1 MRTQSG
7 WFGKLDGLTVGLFT
21 FLVAFGWMNIY
32 ATVNPEL
39 DGFGWDWNNE
49 AGRQL
54 MFMGLSGLL
63 IFVVLLSDGRLY
75 EVLTVPIYIVTL
87 LLLLAV
93 LAVGKEVGG
102 NKSWLAIG
110 SFGLQPSEF
119 AKLGTALMT
128 ARVLSQRGVNLKNWS
143 SRWLPAA
150 AVFLPM
156 GLILLQPD
164 TGSALVFLGFLLVF
178 YREGLPGYF
187 IFLGLG
193 ALVVGV
199 LALAFSS
206 GVVLSLIAA
215 ASMLALA
222 FDRLQRRLKSS
233 VVLRHPAIWYGA
245 LAVVWALGVN
255 QIFNSV
261 LQPHQKL
268 RVQLLLGQVDQPSA
282 AGYQTAQS
290 LIAIGSGGFI
300 GKGYTNG
307 TQTKLNFV
315 PAQTTDYIFCTV
327 GEEWGFL
334 GSIAVLLAFAGL
346 IGRILY
352 LAERQK
358 ESFARIYGFG
368 IASVLLIHFLVNIG
382 MTLGLV
388 PVIGIPLPFFSYGG
402 SSLWAFTLMLFLF
415 LRMDAFRW
423 QTL

>member
-1 MRTQSG
+1 
-7 WFGKLDGLTVGLFT
+7 
-21 FLVAFGWMNIY
+21 MNIY

-164 TGSALVFLGFLLVF
+164 TGSALVFLGFMLVF
-178 YREGLPGYF
+178 
-187 IFLGLG
+187 
-193 ALVVGV
+193 
-199 LALAFSS
+199 
-206 GVVLSLIAA
+206 
-215 ASMLALA
+215 
-222 FDRLQRRLKSS
+222 
-233 VVLRHPAIWYGA
+233 
-245 LAVVWALGVN
+245 
-255 QIFNSV
+255 
-261 LQPHQKL
+261 
-268 RVQLLLGQVDQPSA
+268 
-282 AGYQTAQS
+282 
-290 LIAIGSGGFI
+290 
-300 GKGYTNG
+300 
-307 TQTKLNFV
+307 
-315 PAQTTDYIFCTV
+315 
-327 GEEWGFL
+327 
-334 GSIAVLLAFAGL
+334 
-346 IGRILY
+346 
-352 LAERQK
+352 
-358 ESFARIYGFG
+358 
-368 IASVLLIHFLVNIG
+368 
-382 MTLGLV
+382 
-388 PVIGIPLPFFSYGG
+388 
-402 SSLWAFTLMLFLF
+402 
-415 LRMDAFRW
+415 
-423 QTL
+423 